1 MSSASET
8 NNWTEITKPKAK
20 KIVFNLTNWSIK
32 GKETSDVRV
41 NIKAWLPK
49 TDHLKFQENNTLKV
63 FATGR
68 YNTGTGVQK
77 AFKEIFYEY
86 LFPLDGVTITR
97 ANFTDLGWSFDC
109 NGETIVLD
117 SSLDHRI
124 LTFQFK
130 IKKLSKEL
138 SMRLIL
144 FKRTFHYRN

>member
-1 MSSASET
+1 MSSVSET
-8 NNWTEITKPKAK
+8 DDWTEITKPKVK
-20 KIVFNLTNWSIK
+20 KIVFNVTNWSIK

-41 NIKAWLPK
+41 NLKAWLPK
-49 TDHLKFQENNTLKV
+49 ADHFKFQANNTLKV

-109 NGETIVLD
+109 NGETIVFGFKFR
-117 SSLDHRI
+117 SQNPHFPIQNQETIERI
-124 LTFQFK
+124 
-130 IKKLSKEL
+130 INEINSV
-138 SMRLIL
+138 
-144 FKRTFHYRN
+144 